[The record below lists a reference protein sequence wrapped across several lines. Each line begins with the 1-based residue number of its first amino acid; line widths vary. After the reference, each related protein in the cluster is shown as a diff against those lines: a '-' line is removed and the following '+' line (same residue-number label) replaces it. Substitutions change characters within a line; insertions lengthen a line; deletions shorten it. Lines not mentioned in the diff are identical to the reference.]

1 MGSNLLFLQMFIKS
15 ALRVP
20 QALFAKL
27 HEFQLAQVPQQ
38 SFQPGNSTSTIHVS
52 VSDNSKR
59 SYSFQGF
66 ETIFLGPWRN
76 VLLPRNEPKLK

>member
-1 MGSNLLFLQMFIKS
+1 MKD
-15 ALRVP
+15 ALNDILKP
-20 QALFAKL
+20 NQFNGYYECALNIIFSYSGI
-27 HEFQLAQVPQQ
+27 QVIPNSSTGQ

-66 ETIFLGPWRN
+66 ETMDCILNGEFNW
-76 VLLPRNEPKLK
+76 